1 MSAHSVR
8 GLQFEMQAPP
18 IEVLGIARALAS
30 QPVAG
35 DGGAAFDERILALAP
50 GRVTVRLGDSGF
62 VRRATPPLA
71 RRAVATPAR
80 TPAVPVA
87 TVPGA
92 PPRAAR
98 PGRSGRHVTPRPAD
112 NPGGG
117 VSDSGIRY
125 NTGELLAKELTGIPR
140 RARDLNDLL
149 DRLAAADDP
158 STAQQVVDN
167 VAREAEQRARDGLFV
182 DLAEVMW
189 RLHERHE
196 ALHDGDLQRAFR
208 QGVRRLE
215 KPALMHGLAGLLP
228 HRREMRDKVTMILA
242 RSNEVGAEAL
252 IDCLVNSDSTAERKA
267 YRVALS
273 QCPAAVPALLHLL
286 GDERWYVVRNAVE
299 LLGELHAEGVESRL
313 ASALNHHEPRVR
325 RSAAIALAKAGTS
338 AAVLVLL
345 QHVNDPSPDV
355 RLQVALGLGEVR
367 NPRAVPWL
375 IEALEKEE
383 DPEVQAA
390 ILGALGRMPTDDAIE
405 RLSRAAQ
412 PGGLLMRKPAA
423 QRITAVE
430 ALGAA
435 GTPNALSVLRGLQK
449 DRDRAVR
456 TAVERALGARRDL

>member
-1 MSAHSVR
+1 
-8 GLQFEMQAPP
+8 
-18 IEVLGIARALAS
+18 
-30 QPVAG
+30 
-35 DGGAAFDERILALAP
+35 
-50 GRVTVRLGDSGF
+50 
-62 VRRATPPLA
+62 
-71 RRAVATPAR
+71 
-80 TPAVPVA
+80 
-87 TVPGA
+87 
-92 PPRAAR
+92 
-98 PGRSGRHVTPRPAD
+98 
-112 NPGGG
+112 
-117 VSDSGIRY
+117 VSDSGIRH
-125 NTGELLAKELTGIPR
+125 NTGELLAKELTGIPK

-149 DRLAAADDP
+149 ERLVAADDP
-158 STAQQVVDN
+158 ATAQQVVDN
-167 VAREAEQRARDGLFV
+167 VSREAEQRARDGLFV

-189 RLHERHE
+189 RLHERQE

-228 HRREMRDKVTMILA
+228 HRREMREKVTMILA

-299 LLGELHAEGVESRL
+299 LLGDLRAEGVESRL
-313 ASALNHHEPRVR
+313 AATLNHHEPRVR
-325 RSAAIALAKAGTS
+325 RAAAIALAKSGTS

-345 QHVNDPSPDV
+345 QHASDPSPDV

-375 IEALEKEE
+375 IEAFEKEE
-383 DPEVQAA
+383 DPEVQGA

-405 RLSRAAQ
+405 RLARAAQ
-412 PGGLLMRKPAA
+412 PGGLLMRKPAG

-435 GTPNALSVLRGLQK
+435 GTPNALAVLRGLQK
-449 DRDRAVR
+449 DRDRTVR
-456 TAVERALGARRDL
+456 AAVERALNARREL